1 MARWLVAASS
11 AAHPT
16 RTAAPWRPT
25 RIAGPVSPLGT
36 PPAPTMTAKG
46 QLATTI
52 SQIRVLLESDVI
64 ETAAPRH
71 DNDKPSQLS
80 LSQSHTH
87 THTHSS
93 HSALSLSLALSY
105 LTQVLLTHP
114 RSLTLRLSS
123 HDKSDFA
130 RTVVFPEPGVL
141 VDDRS
146 SGNSVAAAPAPT
158 QLSATQHLPTTDHD
172 GAVQG
177 CCWVFPMLHAPDLP
191 PK

>member
-1 MARWLVAASS
+1 MS
-11 AAHPT
+11 
-16 RTAAPWRPT
+16 
-25 RIAGPVSPLGT
+25 VSKSEVWPR
-36 PPAPTMTAKG
+36 AN
-46 QLATTI
+46 
-52 SQIRVLLESDVI
+52 

-71 DNDKPSQLS
+71 DKPSQLS
-80 LSQSHTH
+80 LSHSHTH

-105 LTQVLLTHP
+105 LTQVFLTHP
-114 RSLTLRLSS
+114 RSLMLRLSS

-158 QLSATQHLPTTDHD
+158 QLSATQHLPASKHD
-172 GAVQG
+172 AAPQS
-177 CCWVFPMLHAPDLP
+177 CCWVSPILHAPQLP
-191 PK
+191 PKIGRAHV